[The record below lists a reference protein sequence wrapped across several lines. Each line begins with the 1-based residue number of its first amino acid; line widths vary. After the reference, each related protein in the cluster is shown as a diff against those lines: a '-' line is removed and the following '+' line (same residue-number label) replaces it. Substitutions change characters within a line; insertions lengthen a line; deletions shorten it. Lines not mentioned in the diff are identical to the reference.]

1 MHTTLAAPR
10 QTGSMS
16 AHPFAAGARA
26 ITPLVIGAAPYG
38 IAIGAASSGL
48 GIDRVATWV
57 GSWSMVAGTAQL
69 TAMQLLHEGAAPV
82 VALVAALVVNARF
95 AVYSAGLAQ
104 WFPAAARRQRL
115 LMAFPLVD
123 QVFMTSISAFQRQPM
138 DQRQRRSFYFGAASH
153 FFVVVW
159 VAAETIG
166 LIVGDRL
173 PDWLGLHTAAIL
185 ALVGLLATSL
195 TSRPART
202 AALASAIVAVSGAHL
217 PAHSAVLVA
226 TITGIAIGSVRRAS

>member
-1 MHTTLAAPR
+1 MHTTLAER
-10 QTGSMS
+10 GQTGSMS

-48 GIDRVATWV
+48 GITRLATWV

-104 WFPAAARRQRL
+104 WFPAASRRQRL

-153 FFVVVW
+153 FFVVW

-173 PDWLGLHTAAIL
+173 PEWLGLHTAAIL

-195 TSRPART
+195 TSRAART
-202 AALASAIVAVSGAHL
+202 AALASAVVAVSGGQL
-217 PAHSAVLVA
+217 PAHSAVLAA
-226 TITGIAIGSVRRAS
+226 TITGIAIGAIRRAS

>member
-1 MHTTLAAPR
+1 MHTTLAEPR

-104 WFPAAARRQRL
+104 WFPAASRRQRL

-153 FFVVVW
+153 FVVVW

-202 AALASAIVAVSGAHL
+202 AALASAIVAVTGAHL
-217 PAHSAVLVA
+217 PVHSAVLVA